1 MSFISV
7 KKLDQESLVCIV
19 VGEKNNRNCIVLRL
33 YRKPNKGLMGVDISS
48 TSVKLLELSVK
59 NGRYW
64 VESYGLSPLIDG
76 SVVEK
81 NILNVENVA
90 DALER
95 AMNIANPQSSNAA
108 IAVPTSMV
116 IHKVIEMDAD
126 MNDDEREVQ
135 IRMDA
140 EQYIPFPL
148 DEVSLDFEVLP
159 EKLNSPNRVNVLLV
173 ATRTENVDSRVE
185 VLDLVGVEPKIADV
199 ESYALERSFEV
210 FSDTLPIGV
219 NLVGILDIG
228 HTMTTLS
235 VMQNGKI
242 IYTREQ
248 VFGGKQL
255 TQDVQNRYGLSF
267 DEAGRAK
274 KDRTLPDD
282 YESEVLMPF
291 LDAVVQQAARSL
303 QFFFSSSQ
311 FNEIDHILLAGGNAN
326 IPGLQK
332 LMQQKLGY
340 RVTVANP
347 FLQMGFSPQIDLRKI
362 ENDAP
367 SLLVACGLALRSFD

>member
-1 MSFISV
+1 M
-7 KKLDQESLVCIV
+7 
-19 VGEKNNRNCIVLRL
+19 LRL
-33 YRKPNKGLMGVDISS
+33 YRKPSKGLVGVDISS
-48 TSVKLLELSVK
+48 TTVKLLELSVK

-64 VESYGLSPLIDG
+64 VESYAVMPLPEN

-81 NILNVENVA
+81 SILNAEAVA

-95 AMNIANPQSSNAA
+95 VVNLANPHTTHVA

-116 IHKVIEMDAD
+116 IHKIIEMDAD
-126 MNDDEREVQ
+126 MSDEEREVQ

-159 EKLNSPNRVNVLLV
+159 DRLANPNRVNVLLV
-173 ATRTENVDSRVE
+173 ATRTENVDTRVE
-185 VLDLVGVEPKIADV
+185 VLELAGLVAKVADV
-199 ESYALERSFEV
+199 ESYAMERAFSV
-210 FSDTLPIGV
+210 FADTLPMGA
-219 NLVGILDIG
+219 NTVGILDIG

-235 VMQNGKI
+235 VMQKGKI

-248 VFGGKQL
+248 VFGGRQL
-255 TQDVQNRYGLSF
+255 TQDVQSRYGLSF
-267 DEAGRAK
+267 EEAGRAK
-274 KDRTLPDD
+274 KERTLPDD
-282 YESEVLMPF
+282 YDTEVLEPF

-326 IPGLQK
+326 IPGLAK
-332 LMQQKLGY
+332 LLQQKLGY
-340 RVTVANP
+340 RVTIANP
-347 FLQMGFSPQIDLRKI
+347 FLQMGFSPQIDIKKI
-362 ENDAP
+362 ENDAS
-367 SLLVACGLALRSFD
+367 SLMVACGLALRSFD

>member
-1 MSFISV
+1 M
-7 KKLDQESLVCIV
+7 
-19 VGEKNNRNCIVLRL
+19 LRL
-33 YRKPNKGLMGVDISS
+33 YRKPNKGLVGVDISS
-48 TSVKLLELSVK
+48 TTVKLLELSVK

-64 VESYGLSPLIDG
+64 VESYALLPLPEN

-81 NILNVENVA
+81 SILNSEAVG

-95 AMNIANPQSSNAA
+95 VVNLSNPRSTNVA

-116 IHKVIEMDAD
+116 INKIIEMEAD
-126 MNDDEREVQ
+126 MTDEEREVQ

-159 EKLNSPNRVNVLLV
+159 DRLANPNRVNVLLV
-173 ATRTENVDSRVE
+173 ATRTENVDTRVE
-185 VLDLVGVEPKIADV
+185 VLELAGLVAKVADV
-199 ESYALERSFEV
+199 ESYAMERAFSV
-210 FSDTLPIGV
+210 FADTLPMGA
-219 NLVGILDIG
+219 NTVGILDIG

-235 VMQNGKI
+235 VMQKGKI

-248 VFGGKQL
+248 VFGGRQL
-255 TQDVQNRYGLSF
+255 TQDIQSRYGLSF
-267 DEAGRAK
+267 EEAGRAK
-274 KDRTLPDD
+274 KERTLPDD
-282 YESEVLMPF
+282 YDTEVLEPF

-326 IPGLQK
+326 IPGLAK
-332 LMQQKLGY
+332 LLQQKLGY
-340 RVTVANP
+340 RVTIANP
-347 FLQMGFSPQIDLRKI
+347 FLQMGFSPQIDIKKI
-362 ENDAP
+362 ENDAS
-367 SLLVACGLALRSFD
+367 SLMVACGLALRSFD

>member
-1 MSFISV
+1 M
-7 KKLDQESLVCIV
+7 
-19 VGEKNNRNCIVLRL
+19 LRL
-33 YRKPNKGLMGVDISS
+33 YRKPSKGLVGVDISS
-48 TSVKLLELSVK
+48 TTVKLLELSVK

-64 VESYGLSPLIDG
+64 VESYAVMPLPEN

-81 NILNVENVA
+81 SILNPEAVA

-95 AMNIANPQSSNAA
+95 AVNLANPHTTHVA

-116 IHKVIEMDAD
+116 IHKIIEMDAD
-126 MNDDEREVQ
+126 MSDEEREVQ

-159 EKLNSPNRVNVLLV
+159 DRLANPNRVNVLLV
-173 ATRTENVDSRVE
+173 ATRTENVDTRVE
-185 VLDLVGVEPKIADV
+185 VLELAGLVAKVADV
-199 ESYALERSFEV
+199 ESYAMERAFSV
-210 FSDTLPIGV
+210 FADTLPMGANTVGV
-219 NLVGILDIG
+219 LDIG

-235 VMQNGKI
+235 VMQKGKI

-248 VFGGKQL
+248 VFGGRQL
-255 TQDVQNRYGLSF
+255 TQDVQSRYGLSF
-267 DEAGRAK
+267 EEAGRAK
-274 KDRTLPDD
+274 KERTLPDD
-282 YESEVLMPF
+282 YDTEVLEPF

-326 IPGLQK
+326 IPGLAK
-332 LMQQKLGY
+332 LLQQKLGY
-340 RVTVANP
+340 RVTIANP
-347 FLQMGFSPQIDLRKI
+347 FLQMGFSPQIDIKKI
-362 ENDAP
+362 ENDAS
-367 SLLVACGLALRSFD
+367 SLMVACGLALRSFD

>member
-1 MSFISV
+1 M
-7 KKLDQESLVCIV
+7 
-19 VGEKNNRNCIVLRL
+19 LRL
-33 YRKPNKGLMGVDISS
+33 YRKPSKGLVGVDISS
-48 TSVKLLELSVK
+48 TTVKLLELSVK

-64 VESYGLSPLIDG
+64 VESYAVMPLPEN

-81 NILNVENVA
+81 SILNPEAVA

-95 AMNIANPQSSNAA
+95 VVNLANPHTTQVA

-116 IHKVIEMDAD
+116 IHKIIEMDAD
-126 MNDDEREVQ
+126 MSDEEREVQ

-159 EKLNSPNRVNVLLV
+159 DRLANPNRVNVLLV
-173 ATRTENVDSRVE
+173 ATRTENVDTRVE
-185 VLDLVGVEPKIADV
+185 VLELAGLVAKVADV
-199 ESYALERSFEV
+199 ESYAMERAFSV
-210 FSDTLPIGV
+210 FADTLPMGA
-219 NLVGILDIG
+219 NTVGILDIG

-235 VMQNGKI
+235 VMQKGKI

-248 VFGGKQL
+248 VFGGRQL
-255 TQDVQNRYGLSF
+255 TQDIQSRYGLSF
-267 DEAGRAK
+267 EEAGRAK
-274 KDRTLPDD
+274 KERTLPDD
-282 YESEVLMPF
+282 YDTEVLEPF

-326 IPGLQK
+326 IPGLAK
-332 LMQQKLGY
+332 LLQQKLGY
-340 RVTVANP
+340 RVTIANP
-347 FLQMGFSPQIDLRKI
+347 FLQMGFSPQIDIKKI
-362 ENDAP
+362 ENDAS
-367 SLLVACGLALRSFD
+367 SLMVACGLALRSFD

>member
-1 MSFISV
+1 M
-7 KKLDQESLVCIV
+7 
-19 VGEKNNRNCIVLRL
+19 RML
-33 YRKPNKGLMGVDISS
+33 YRKPNKGLVGVDISS

-64 VESYGLSPLIDG
+64 VESYALIPLQEN

-81 NILNVENVA
+81 NILNPEAVG

-95 AMNIANPQSSNAA
+95 VINLANPQSTNAA
-108 IAVPTSMV
+108 IAIPTSMV
-116 IHKVIEMDAD
+116 IHKIIEMDAD
-126 MNDDEREVQ
+126 MTDDEREVQ

-159 EKLNSPNRVNVLLV
+159 DRLANPTRVNVLLV
-173 ATRTENVDSRVE
+173 ATRTENVETRVE
-185 VLDLVGVEPKIADV
+185 VLELAGLTPKVADV
-199 ESYALERSFEV
+199 ESYAMERAFGV
-210 FSDTLPIGV
+210 FADTLPMGV
-219 NLVGILDIG
+219 NTVGILDIG

-255 TQDVQNRYGLSF
+255 TQDVQTRYGLSF
-267 DEAGRAK
+267 EEAGRAK
-274 KDRTLPDD
+274 KERSLPDD
-282 YESEVLMPF
+282 FDTEVLEPF
-291 LDAVVQQAARSL
+291 LEALVQQAARSL

-326 IPGLQK
+326 IPGLPK
-332 LMQQKLGY
+332 LLQQKLGY
-340 RVTVANP
+340 RVTTANP
-347 FLQMGFSPQIDLRKI
+347 FLQMGFSTQVDIKKI
-362 ENDAP
+362 ENDAS
-367 SLLVACGLALRSFD
+367 SLMVACGLALRSFD

>member
-1 MSFISV
+1 M
-7 KKLDQESLVCIV
+7 
-19 VGEKNNRNCIVLRL
+19 LRL
-33 YRKPNKGLMGVDISS
+33 YRKPNKGLVGVDVSS

-64 VESYGLSPLIDG
+64 VESYGLSPLVDG

-81 NILNVENVA
+81 NILNQDNVA

-95 AMNIANPQSSNAA
+95 AINIANPQSSNAA
-108 IAVPTSMV
+108 FAVPTSMV

-126 MNDDEREVQ
+126 MSDDEREVQ

-159 EKLNSPNRVNVLLV
+159 DRLNNPNRVNVLLV
-173 ATRTENVDSRVE
+173 ATRTENVDSRIE
-185 VLDLVGVEPKIADV
+185 VLDLVGLNPKIADV

-210 FSDTLPIGV
+210 FADTLPIGS
-219 NLVGILDIG
+219 NLVGVLDIG

-255 TQDVQNRYGLSF
+255 TQDVQNRYGLSY

-274 KDRTLPDD
+274 KDNTLPDD
-282 YESEVLMPF
+282 FETEVLLPF
-291 LDAVVQQAARSL
+291 LDAVIQQAARSL

-326 IPGLQK
+326 IPGLAK
-332 LMQQKLGY
+332 MMQQKLGY
-340 RVTVANP
+340 RVTIANP
-347 FLQMGFSPQIDLRKI
+347 FLQMGFSPQIDLKKI

>member
-1 MSFISV
+1 M
-7 KKLDQESLVCIV
+7 
-19 VGEKNNRNCIVLRL
+19 LRL
-33 YRKPNKGLMGVDISS
+33 YRKPNKGLIGVDISS

-64 VESYGLSPLIDG
+64 VESYGLSPLLEG

-81 NILNVENVA
+81 NILNPEAVS

-95 AMNIANPQSSNAA
+95 ALNIANPQSQNVAV
-108 IAVPTSMV
+108 AVPTSMV

-126 MNDDEREVQ
+126 MGDEEREIQ

-148 DEVSLDFEVLP
+148 DEVSLDFEVLSD
-159 EKLNSPNRVNVLLV
+159 KLANPNRVNVLLV
-173 ATRTENVDSRVE
+173 ATRTENIESRVE
-185 VLDLVGVEPKIADV
+185 VVEITGLTPKIADV
-199 ESYALERSFEV
+199 ESYALERAFEV

-219 NLVGILDIG
+219 NMVGVLDIG

-255 TQDVQNRYGLSF
+255 TQDVQNRYGLSYG
-267 DEAGRAK
+267 EAGRAK

-282 YESEVLMPF
+282 YETEVLTPF
-291 LDAVVQQAARSL
+291 LEAVVQQAARSL

-326 IPGLQK
+326 IPGLSK
-332 LMQQKLGY
+332 LLQQKLGY
-340 RVTVANP
+340 RVTIANP
-347 FLQMGFSPQIDLRKI
+347 FLQMGFSPQIDLKKI

-367 SLLVACGLALRSFD
+367 SLMVACGLALRSFD

>member
-1 MSFISV
+1 M
-7 KKLDQESLVCIV
+7 
-19 VGEKNNRNCIVLRL
+19 LRL
-33 YRKPNKGLMGVDISS
+33 YRKPNKGLIGVDISS
-48 TSVKLLELSVK
+48 TTVKILELSVK

-64 VESYGLSPLIDG
+64 VESYGLSPLLDG

-81 NILNVENVA
+81 NILNPEAVA

-95 AMNIANPQSSNAA
+95 AVNIGNPQSQNVAV
-108 IAVPTSMV
+108 AVPTSMV
-116 IHKVIEMDAD
+116 IHKIIEMDAD
-126 MNDDEREVQ
+126 MSDEEREVQ

-148 DEVSLDFEVLP
+148 DEVSLDFEVLKD
-159 EKLNSPNRVNVLLV
+159 KLANPNRVNVLLV
-173 ATRTENVDSRVE
+173 ATRAENIDSRVE
-185 VLDLVGVEPKIADV
+185 VLEIASLSPKIADV
-199 ESYALERSFEV
+199 ESYAIERAFDV

-255 TQDVQNRYGLSF
+255 TQDVQNRYGLSY

-282 YESEVLMPF
+282 FETEVLMPF
-291 LDAVVQQAARSL
+291 LEAVVQQAARSL

-326 IPGLQK
+326 IPGLAK
-332 LMQQKLGY
+332 LLQQKLGY
-340 RVTVANP
+340 RVTIANP
-347 FLQMGFSPQIDLRKI
+347 FLQMGFSPQIDIKKI
-362 ENDAP
+362 ENDAS
-367 SLLVACGLALRSFD
+367 SLMVACGLALRSFD

>member
-1 MSFISV
+1 M
-7 KKLDQESLVCIV
+7 
-19 VGEKNNRNCIVLRL
+19 LRL
-33 YRKPNKGLMGVDISS
+33 YRKPNKGLIGVDISS
-48 TSVKLLELSVK
+48 TSVKILELSVK

-64 VESYGLSPLIDG
+64 VESYGLSPLLDG

-81 NILNVENVA
+81 NILNPEAVA

-95 AMNIANPQSSNAA
+95 AVNIANPQSQNVAV
-108 IAVPTSMV
+108 AVPTSMV

-126 MNDDEREVQ
+126 MSDEEREVQ

-148 DEVSLDFEVLP
+148 DEVSLDFEVLQD
-159 EKLNSPNRVNVLLV
+159 KLAVSSRVNVLLV
-173 ATRTENVDSRVE
+173 ATRTENIDSRVE
-185 VLDLVGVEPKIADV
+185 VLEIAGLSPKIADV
-199 ESYALERSFEV
+199 ESYAIERAFDV

-219 NLVGILDIG
+219 NMVGILDIG

-255 TQDVQNRYGLSF
+255 TQDVQNRYGLSYE
-267 DEAGRAK
+267 EAGRAK

-282 YESEVLMPF
+282 FETEVLMPF
-291 LDAVVQQAARSL
+291 LEAVVQQAARSL

-326 IPGLQK
+326 IPGLAK
-332 LMQQKLGY
+332 LLQQKLGY
-340 RVTVANP
+340 RVTIANP
-347 FLQMGFSPQIDLRKI
+347 FLQMGFSPQIDLNKI

-367 SLLVACGLALRSFD
+367 SLMVACGLALRSFD

>member
-1 MSFISV
+1 M
-7 KKLDQESLVCIV
+7 
-19 VGEKNNRNCIVLRL
+19 LRL
-33 YRKPNKGLMGVDISS
+33 YRKPNKGLVGVDISS

-64 VESYGLSPLIDG
+64 VESYGLSPLTDG

-81 NILNVENVA
+81 NILNTENVA

-95 AMNIANPQSSNAA
+95 AMNLANPQSSNVA

-126 MNDDEREVQ
+126 MSDEEREVQ

-148 DEVSLDFEVLP
+148 DEVSLDFEVLAD
-159 EKLNSPNRVNVLLV
+159 KLPMHNRVNVLLV

-185 VLDLVGVEPKIADV
+185 VLDLVGLNPKVADV

-210 FSDTLPIGV
+210 FADTLPIGV

-255 TQDVQNRYGLSF
+255 TQDVQNRYGLSY

-282 YESEVLMPF
+282 FETEVLMPF

-326 IPGLQK
+326 IPGLSK

-340 RVTVANP
+340 RVTIANP
-347 FLQMGFSPQIDLRKI
+347 FLQMGFSPQIDLKKI

>member
-1 MSFISV
+1 M
-7 KKLDQESLVCIV
+7 
-19 VGEKNNRNCIVLRL
+19 LRL
-33 YRKPNKGLMGVDISS
+33 YRKPNKGLIGVDISS
-48 TSVKLLELSVK
+48 TTVKILELSVK

-64 VESYGLSPLIDG
+64 VESYGLSPLLDG

-81 NILNVENVA
+81 NILNPEAVA

-95 AMNIANPQSSNAA
+95 AVNIGNPQSQNVAV
-108 IAVPTSMV
+108 AVPTSMV
-116 IHKVIEMDAD
+116 IHKIIEMDAD
-126 MNDDEREVQ
+126 MSDEEREVQ

-148 DEVSLDFEVLP
+148 DEVSLDFEVLND
-159 EKLNSPNRVNVLLV
+159 KLANPNRVNVLLV
-173 ATRTENVDSRVE
+173 ATRAENIDSRVE
-185 VLDLVGVEPKIADV
+185 VLEIAGLSPTIADV
-199 ESYALERSFEV
+199 ESYAIERAFDV

-255 TQDVQNRYGLSF
+255 TQDVQNRYGLSY

-282 YESEVLMPF
+282 FETEVLMPF
-291 LDAVVQQAARSL
+291 LEAVVQQAARSL

-326 IPGLQK
+326 IPGLAK
-332 LMQQKLGY
+332 LLQQKLGY
-340 RVTVANP
+340 RVTIANP
-347 FLQMGFSPQIDLRKI
+347 FLQMGFSPQIDLKKI

-367 SLLVACGLALRSFD
+367 SLMVACGLALRSFD

>member
-33 YRKPNKGLMGVDISS
+33 YRKPNKGLIGVDISS
-48 TSVKLLELSVK
+48 TSVKILELSVK

-126 MNDDEREVQ
+126 MTDDEREVQ

>member
-1 MSFISV
+1 M
-7 KKLDQESLVCIV
+7 
-19 VGEKNNRNCIVLRL
+19 RML
-33 YRKPNKGLMGVDISS
+33 YRKPNKGLVGVDISS

-64 VESYGLSPLIDG
+64 VESYALIPLQEN

-81 NILNVENVA
+81 NILNPEAVG

-95 AMNIANPQSSNAA
+95 VINLANPQSTNAA
-108 IAVPTSMV
+108 IAIPTSMV
-116 IHKVIEMDAD
+116 IHKIIEMDAD
-126 MNDDEREVQ
+126 MTDDEREVQ

-159 EKLNSPNRVNVLLV
+159 DRLANPARVNVLLV
-173 ATRTENVDSRVE
+173 ATRTENVETRVE
-185 VLDLVGVEPKIADV
+185 VLELAGLTPKVADV
-199 ESYALERSFEV
+199 ESYAMERAFGV
-210 FSDTLPIGV
+210 FADTLPMGV
-219 NLVGILDIG
+219 NTVGILDIG

-255 TQDVQNRYGLSF
+255 TQDVQTRYGLSF
-267 DEAGRAK
+267 EEAGRAK
-274 KDRTLPDD
+274 KERSLPDD
-282 YESEVLMPF
+282 FDTEVLEPF
-291 LDAVVQQAARSL
+291 LEALVQQAARSL

-326 IPGLQK
+326 IPGLPK
-332 LMQQKLGY
+332 LLQQKLGY
-340 RVTVANP
+340 RVTTANP
-347 FLQMGFSPQIDLRKI
+347 FLQMGFSPQVDIKKI
-362 ENDAP
+362 ENDAS
-367 SLLVACGLALRSFD
+367 SLMMACGLALRSFD

>member
-1 MSFISV
+1 M
-7 KKLDQESLVCIV
+7 
-19 VGEKNNRNCIVLRL
+19 LRL
-33 YRKPNKGLMGVDISS
+33 YRKPNKGLIGVDISS
-48 TSVKLLELSVK
+48 TTVKILELSVK

-64 VESYGLSPLIDG
+64 VESYGLSPLLDG

-81 NILNVENVA
+81 NILNPEAVA

-95 AMNIANPQSSNAA
+95 AVNIGNPQSQNVAV
-108 IAVPTSMV
+108 AVPTSMV
-116 IHKVIEMDAD
+116 IHKIIEMDAEMSD
-126 MNDDEREVQ
+126 EEREVQ

-148 DEVSLDFEVLP
+148 DEVSLDFEVLKD
-159 EKLNSPNRVNVLLV
+159 KLANPNRVNVLLV
-173 ATRTENVDSRVE
+173 ATRAENIDSRVE
-185 VLDLVGVEPKIADV
+185 VLEIAGLSPKIADV
-199 ESYALERSFEV
+199 ESYAIERAFDV

-255 TQDVQNRYGLSF
+255 TQDVRNRYGLSY

-282 YESEVLMPF
+282 FETEVLMPF
-291 LDAVVQQAARSL
+291 LEAVVQQAARSL

-326 IPGLQK
+326 IPGLAK
-332 LMQQKLGY
+332 LLQQKLGY
-340 RVTVANP
+340 RVTIANP
-347 FLQMGFSPQIDLRKI
+347 FLQMGFSPQIDLKKI

-367 SLLVACGLALRSFD
+367 SLMVACGLALRSFD

>member
-1 MSFISV
+1 MSYCICEKLKLICSV
-7 KKLDQESLVCIV
+7 CTVAVDKK
-19 VGEKNNRNCIVLRL
+19 NRKYIVLRL
-33 YRKPNKGLMGVDISS
+33 YRKPNKGLIGVDISS

-64 VESYGLSPLIDG
+64 VESYGLSPLFDG

-81 NILNVENVA
+81 NILNVESAA

-95 AMNIANPQSSNAA
+95 ALNIANPSSQNVA

-116 IHKVIEMDAD
+116 IHKTIEMDAD
-126 MNDDEREVQ
+126 MNDEEREVQ

-148 DEVSLDFEVLP
+148 DEVSLDFEVLSD
-159 EKLNSPNRVNVLLV
+159 KLANPNRVNVLLV
-173 ATRTENVDSRVE
+173 ATRTENIDSRVE
-185 VLDLVGVEPKIADV
+185 VVEISGLTTKIADV
-199 ESYALERSFEV
+199 ESYALERAFSV

-219 NLVGILDIG
+219 NMVGILDIG
-228 HTMTTLS
+228 HTMTTLA
-235 VMQNGKI
+235 VMQKGKI

-255 TQDVQNRYGLSF
+255 TQDVQNRYGLSNE
-267 DEAGRAK
+267 EAGRAK

-282 YESEVLMPF
+282 YETEVLTPF
-291 LDAVVQQAARSL
+291 LDALVQQAARSL

-311 FNEIDHILLAGGNAN
+311 HNEIDHILLAGGNAN
-326 IPGLQK
+326 IPGLSK
-332 LMQQKLGY
+332 LLQQKLGY

-347 FLQMGFSPQIDLRKI
+347 FLQMGFSPQIDLKKI

-367 SLLVACGLALRSFD
+367 SLMVACGLALRSFD